1 MSKRRPARFTQADLT
16 RALKAVRASGI
27 TATVKVD
34 IEGNLIILPGTPSE
48 PIIDRSWDK
57 AIAELES
64 RR

>member
-1 MSKRRPARFTQADLT
+1 
-16 RALKAVRASGI
+16 VRASGI

-57 AIAELES
+57 AIADLES